1 MRKTS
6 WYKLDNIGKFYSATK
21 SNFPIIFRYS
31 VTLTEEVDANLLQEA
46 LTSAIND
53 YPSFNCTLNK
63 GFFWYYLEKVTKPY
77 QVEEEKTPICYKMYK
92 DSEDLLYRV
101 NYYKNRINL
110 EVSHILSDG
119 RGTLGFFKNIIYRYL
134 NLKYNLKVETED
146 NSSIYEKT
154 EDSFDKYYTGPSL
167 RTITNKR
174 IYHYRSRK
182 KKDTTF
188 LEYHISLTKFK
199 DLAKKYQVTITSLII
214 AVWIKS
220 FEKVMKEREKKK
232 ALKIDVPVDLRTI
245 FPSTTS
251 RNFFG
256 LTSIIYD
263 NYNLSLQDIA
273 TKVNELLKENTK
285 KDKIQVRMNQMISL
299 EKNIGIRIVP
309 SIIKDIALRITD
321 DIVQNNTTSS
331 VSNIG
336 KIEVNKKLSPY
347 IKNFNVLTSTKYIQM
362 TICSYEDDLSIGMS
376 SRYINND
383 IIKNFCNILKDN
395 NITGIM
401 NINEEDSYEKM

>member
-1 MRKTS
+1 
-6 WYKLDNIGKFYSATK
+6 
-21 SNFPIIFRYS
+21 
-31 VTLTEEVDANLLQEA
+31 
-46 LTSAIND
+46 
-53 YPSFNCTLNK
+53 
-63 GFFWYYLEKVTKPY
+63 
-77 QVEEEKTPICYKMYK
+77 MYK

-174 IYHYRSRK
+174 IYHYRGRK

-214 AVWIKS
+214 AIWIKS

-263 NYNLSLQDIA
+263 NYNLALQDIA

>member
-1 MRKTS
+1 
-6 WYKLDNIGKFYSATK
+6 
-21 SNFPIIFRYS
+21 
-31 VTLTEEVDANLLQEA
+31 
-46 LTSAIND
+46 
-53 YPSFNCTLNK
+53 
-63 GFFWYYLEKVTKPY
+63 
-77 QVEEEKTPICYKMYK
+77 
-92 DSEDLLYRV
+92 
-101 NYYKNRINL
+101 
-110 EVSHILSDG
+110 
-119 RGTLGFFKNIIYRYL
+119 
-134 NLKYNLKVETED
+134 
-146 NSSIYEKT
+146 
-154 EDSFDKYYTGPSL
+154 
-167 RTITNKR
+167 
-174 IYHYRSRK
+174 
-182 KKDTTF
+182 
-188 LEYHISLTKFK
+188 
-199 DLAKKYQVTITSLII
+199 
-214 AVWIKS
+214 
-220 FEKVMKEREKKK
+220 MKEREKKK

-263 NYNLSLQDIA
+263 NYNLALQDIA
-273 TKVNELLKENTK
+273 TKINELLKENTK